1 MNIEMEDYWTGRVAM
16 RQKQFPG
23 VFELANNVFGLMYF
37 NAWGNV
43 MAPLMGKIVADAL
56 ARDAMHALPFPLEKP
71 EPVSFNRKYEMLIR
85 HLLLPAARTAQRWGV
100 L

>member
-1 MNIEMEDYWTGRVAM
+1 MNIEIEDYWTGRGAM

-43 MAPLMGKIVADAL
+43 M
-56 ARDAMHALPFPLEKP
+56 
-71 EPVSFNRKYEMLIR
+71 R
-85 HLLLPAARTAQRWGV
+85 H
-100 L
+100 